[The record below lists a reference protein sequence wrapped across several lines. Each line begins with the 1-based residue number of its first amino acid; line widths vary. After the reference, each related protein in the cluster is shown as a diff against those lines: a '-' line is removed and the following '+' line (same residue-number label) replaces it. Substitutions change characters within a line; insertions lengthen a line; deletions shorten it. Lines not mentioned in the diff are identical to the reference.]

1 MKDFKM
7 LIEAAVANRNAL
19 YRKIA
24 PLNAEVRKIN
34 EAIER
39 LKAEEAEALAQ
50 AKKDNRDEI

>member
-7 LIEAAVANRNAL
+7 LIEAAIANRNAL

-34 EAIER
+34 EVIER
-39 LKAEEAEALAQ
+39 LREEEAEATKQ
-50 AKKDNRDEI
+50 AKQDNRDEI